1 LAEINLF
8 LIFLGSIGWDLLI
21 GDPRFLI
28 HPVQLIG
35 FYINKI
41 SNYLIN
47 NFGKNRKILF
57 WGGFFIAVSTIGISF
72 SVGKLIE
79 ISYEQSRNHFFS
91 GLLIFFGLSS
101 CIASKGLISSVKEIA
116 ELMEREEIN
125 EQDKRIIKEKVQR
138 IVSRDVS
145 SSSMEHLFR
154 SSTES
159 LTENSVDGI
168 FGPLFWIFIGIV
180 FMNFSIFLPGPL
192 SLGFSYKAISTLDSM
207 IGYKYD
213 YFRYLG
219 FFSAKIEDI
228 FTFVPSRLVL
238 ITLPLVGSEFNK
250 YISIIKKSY
259 LDGKKYDSPNAGISE
274 AIFAYISDIK
284 LGGKSKYKN
293 EIIEKPII
301 NPTGD
306 NCTGEKIKLICQL
319 ILRLQFLWIIIF
331 VLIFFIIRI
340 QLNTN

>member
-8 LIFLGSIGWDLLI
+8 LIFLGSIGFDLLI

-28 HPVQLIG
+28 HPVQIIG
-35 FYINKI
+35 FYIQKI
-41 SNYLIN
+41 SDYFIN
-47 NFGKNRKILF
+47 NFGDNKKILF
-57 WGGFFIAVSTIGISF
+57 WGGFFICISTIGISF
-72 SVGKLIE
+72 CLGKLIE
-79 ISYEQSRNHFFS
+79 LSYVQSRNHFFG

-101 CIASKGLISSVKEIA
+101 CIATKALISSVKEIA
-116 ELMEREEIN
+116 ELIEGKEN
-125 EQDKRIIKEKVQR
+125 NDQNKRIIKERVQR

-145 SSSMEHLFR
+145 SSSIEHLLR

-180 FMNFSIFLPGPL
+180 FMKFSIFLPGPL

-219 FFSAKIEDI
+219 FFSAKVEDI
-228 FTFVPSRLVL
+228 ITFVPSRLVL
-238 ITLPLVGSEFNK
+238 ITLPLVSDKVKE
-250 YISIIKKSY
+250 YIKIIKKSY
-259 LDGKKYDSPNAGISE
+259 LDGGKYDSPNAGISE

-284 LGGKSKYKN
+284 LGGESKYKN

-301 NPTGD
+301 NATGD
-306 NCTGEKIKLICQL
+306 NCTGEKIKLICKL

-331 VLIFFIIRI
+331 ILIFFIVLSFI
-340 QLNTN
+340 

>member
-1 LAEINLF
+1 MAEINLF
-8 LIFLGSIGWDLLI
+8 LILLGSIGFDLVI

-28 HPVQLIG
+28 HPVQIIG
-35 FYINKI
+35 FYIKKI
-41 SNYLIN
+41 SDYFIS
-47 NFGKNRKILF
+47 NFGKNKNILF
-57 WGGFFIAVSTIGISF
+57 WGGLIVAISTIGMSF
-72 SVGKLIE
+72 GLGKLIE
-79 ISYEQSRNHFFS
+79 LSYVQSKNNFFG

-101 CIASKGLISSVKEIA
+101 CIATKGLISSVKEIA
-116 ELMEREEIN
+116 ELIEREKIN
-125 EQDKRIIKEKVQR
+125 DQNKRIIKEKVQR

-145 SSSMEHLFR
+145 SSSLEHLLR

-168 FGPLFWIFIGIV
+168 FGPLFWIFIGM
-180 FMNFSIFLPGPL
+180 FLMKFSIFLPGPL

-228 FTFVPSRLVL
+228 FTFIPSRLVL
-238 ITLPLVGSEFNK
+238 ITLPLVSLKINEYG
-250 YISIIKKSY
+250 SIIKKSY

-274 AIFAYISDIK
+274 AIFAYISGIK

-293 EIIEKPII
+293 EIIKKPKI
-301 NPTGD
+301 NADGD

-331 VLIFFIIRI
+331 VLIFFIISNLI
-340 QLNTN
+340 

>member
-1 LAEINLF
+1 MAEINLF
-8 LIFLGSIGWDLLI
+8 YIFLGSIGFDLLI

-28 HPVQLIG
+28 HPVEIIG
-35 FYINKI
+35 FYIKKT
-41 SNYLIN
+41 SAYLIN
-47 NFGKNRKILF
+47 NFGENKKLLF
-57 WGGFFIAVSTIGISF
+57 YGGFIVSTSTIGISF
-72 SVGKLIE
+72 SLGKVIE
-79 ISYEQSRNHFFS
+79 LSYVQSRNHFFS

-101 CIASKGLISSVKEIA
+101 CIATKGLISSVKEIA
-116 ELMEREEIN
+116 VLIEQREIN
-125 EQDKRIIKEKVQR
+125 DQNKRIIKEKVQS

-145 SSSMEHLFR
+145 SSSIEHLLR

-168 FGPLFWIFIGIV
+168 FGPLFWIFIGIILMKYSV
-180 FMNFSIFLPGPL
+180 FLPGPL

-213 YFRYLG
+213 HFRYLG

-238 ITLPLVGSEFNK
+238 ISLPL
-250 YISIIKKSY
+250 ISSKVNEYLSIVKNSY
-259 LDGKKYDSPNAGISE
+259 LDGKKYNSPNAGISE
-274 AIFAYISDIK
+274 AIFAYISGIK

-301 NPTGD
+301 NENGD
-306 NCTGEKIKLICQL
+306 NCTGDKIILICQL

-331 VLIFFIIRI
+331 ILIFFIV
-340 QLNTN
+340 

>member
-8 LIFLGSIGWDLLI
+8 FIFLGSIGLDLLI

-28 HPVQLIG
+28 HPVQVIG

-41 SNYLIN
+41 SDYLIN
-47 NFGKNRKILF
+47 NFGENKNILF
-57 WGGFFIAVSTIGISF
+57 WGGLIVAISTIGMSF
-72 SVGKLIE
+72 GLGKLIE
-79 ISYEQSRNHFFS
+79 LSYVQSRNNFLG

-101 CIASKGLISSVKEIA
+101 CIATKGLISSVREIA
-116 ELMEREEIN
+116 ELIEHNKINNQNERL
-125 EQDKRIIKEKVQR
+125 IKDKVQR
-138 IVSRDVS
+138 IVSRDVRS
-145 SSSMEHLFR
+145 SSIEHLLR

-180 FMNFSIFLPGPL
+180 FMKFSIFLPGPL
-192 SLGFSYKAISTLDSM
+192 SLGYSYKAISTLDSM
-207 IGYKYD
+207 IGYRYD

-238 ITLPLVGSEFNK
+238 ITLPLVSPKINEYG
-250 YISIIKKSY
+250 SIIKKSY

-274 AIFAYISDIK
+274 AIFAYISGIT

-293 EIIEKPII
+293 EIIKKPKI
-301 NPTGD
+301 NANGD
-306 NCTGEKIKLICQL
+306 NCSGEKIKLICQL
-319 ILRLQFLWIIIF
+319 ILRLQLLWIIIF
-331 VLIFFIIRI
+331 VLNFFIISTLI
-340 QLNTN
+340 

>member
-8 LIFLGSIGWDLLI
+8 LIFIGSIGFDLLI

-28 HPVQLIG
+28 HPVQIIG
-35 FYINKI
+35 FYIKKL
-41 SNYLIN
+41 SDYLIN
-47 NFGKNRKILF
+47 NFGENKKILF
-57 WGGFFIAVSTIGISF
+57 WGGLVVAISTIGISF
-72 SVGKLIE
+72 SSGKLIE
-79 ISYEQSRNHFFS
+79 LSYVQSKNHFFS
-91 GLLIFFGLSS
+91 GLLIFLGLSS
-101 CIASKGLISSVKEIA
+101 CIATKGLISSVKEIA
-116 ELMEREEIN
+116 ALIEREEIN
-125 EQDKRIIKEKVQR
+125 DQNKRIITEKVQR

-145 SSSMEHLFR
+145 SSSLEHLLR

-180 FMNFSIFLPGPL
+180 LMKFSVFLPGPL

-213 YFRYLG
+213 YLRYLG

-238 ITLPLVGSEFNK
+238 ITLPLVSPKINEYGSIK
-250 YISIIKKSY
+250 KKSY
-259 LDGKKYDSPNAGISE
+259 LDGKRYDSPNAGISE
-274 AIFAYISDIK
+274 AIFAYISGIK

-293 EIIEKPII
+293 EIIEKPMI
-301 NPTGD
+301 NAHGD
-306 NCTGEKIKLICQL
+306 NCTGKNIKYICQL

-331 VLIFFIIRI
+331 VLIFFIISTLI
-340 QLNTN
+340 

>member
-1 LAEINLF
+1 MVEINLF
-8 LIFLGSIGWDLLI
+8 LIFLGSIGFDLLI

-28 HPVQLIG
+28 HPVQIIG
-35 FYINKI
+35 FFIEKLSY
-41 SNYLIN
+41 YFIN
-47 NFGKNRKILF
+47 NFSENKKILF
-57 WGGFFIAVSTIGISF
+57 WGGLIVAISTIGISF
-72 SVGKLIE
+72 SLGKLIE
-79 ISYEQSRNHFFS
+79 LSYVQSRNHFFS

-101 CIASKGLISSVKEIA
+101 CIATRGLISSVKEIA
-116 ELMEREEIN
+116 GLIKPEEIN
-125 EQDKRIIKEKVQR
+125 NQNKRIIKEKVQR

-145 SSSMEHLFR
+145 SSSIEHLLR

-168 FGPLFWIFIGIV
+168 FGPLFWIFTGIV
-180 FMNFSIFLPGPL
+180 LMKFSIFLPGPL

-213 YFRYLG
+213 YFKHLG

-238 ITLPLVGSEFNK
+238 ITLPLISSKIND

-259 LDGKKYDSPNAGISE
+259 LDGRKYDSPNAGISE
-274 AIFAYISDIK
+274 AIFAYISGIQ

-301 NPTGD
+301 NENGD
-306 NCTGEKIKLICQL
+306 ICNVEKIKLICQL

-331 VLIFFIIRI
+331 VLIFFII
-340 QLNTN
+340 

>member
-8 LIFLGSIGWDLLI
+8 FVFLGSIGFDLLI

-28 HPVQLIG
+28 HPVQIIG
-35 FYINKI
+35 FFIKEV
-41 SNYLIN
+41 SDYLIN
-47 NFGKNRKILF
+47 NFGKNKNILI
-57 WGGFFIAVSTIGISF
+57 WGGLIVAISTIGMSF
-72 SVGKLIE
+72 GLGKLIE
-79 ISYEQSRNHFFS
+79 LSYFQSRNNFLG

-101 CIASKGLISSVKEIA
+101 CIATKGLISSVKEIA
-116 ELMEREEIN
+116 ELIERKEIN
-125 EQDKRIIKEKVQR
+125 EQNKREIKDKVQR
-138 IVSRDVS
+138 IVSRDVRS
-145 SSSMEHLFR
+145 SSIEHLLR

-168 FGPLFWIFIGIV
+168 FGPLFWMFIGIV
-180 FMNFSIFLPGPL
+180 FMKFSIFLPGPL

-207 IGYKYD
+207 IGYRYD

-219 FFSAKIEDI
+219 FCSAKIEDI

-238 ITLPLVGSEFNK
+238 ITLPLVSTKINQ
-250 YISIIKKSY
+250 YISIINKSY

-274 AIFAYISDIK
+274 AIFAYISGIK

-301 NPTGD
+301 NETGD

-331 VLIFFIIRI
+331 ASTFFIISSLI
-340 QLNTN
+340 

>member
-1 LAEINLF
+1 MAEINLF
-8 LIFLGSIGWDLLI
+8 LIFLGSIGFDLLI

-28 HPVQLIG
+28 HPVQVIG
-35 FYINKI
+35 FYIKKI
-41 SNYLIN
+41 SDYLIN
-47 NFGKNRKILF
+47 NFGENKKALF
-57 WGGFFIAVSTIGISF
+57 WGGFIVAISTIGISF
-72 SVGKLIE
+72 SLGKLIE
-79 ISYEQSRNHFFS
+79 ISYVLSRTHFFS

-101 CIASKGLISSVKEIA
+101 CIATKGLISSVKEIT
-116 ELMEREEIN
+116 ELIIEREEIN
-125 EQDKRIIKEKVQR
+125 DQNKKIIKEKVQR

-145 SSSMEHLFR
+145 SSSLDHLLR

-168 FGPLFWIFIGIV
+168 FGPLFWIFIGIF
-180 FMNFSIFLPGPL
+180 FMKFSIFLPGPL

-238 ITLPLVGSEFNK
+238 ITLSLVSSKVHEYG
-250 YISIIKKSY
+250 SIIKKSY

-274 AIFAYISDIK
+274 AIFAYISGIK

-293 EIIEKPII
+293 EIIEKPMI
-301 NPTGD
+301 NANGD
-306 NCTGEKIKLICQL
+306 NCTGETIKLISQL
-319 ILRLQFLWIIIF
+319 I
-331 VLIFFIIRI
+331 
-340 QLNTN
+340 

>member
-1 LAEINLF
+1 MAEINLF
-8 LIFLGSIGWDLLI
+8 LIFLGSIFFDLLI
-21 GDPRFLI
+21 GDPRLLI
-28 HPVQLIG
+28 HPVQIVG
-35 FYINKI
+35 FYIKKV
-41 SNYLIN
+41 SDYLIN
-47 NFGKNRKILF
+47 NYGENKRILF
-57 WGGFFIAVSTIGISF
+57 WGGFLVAISTIGISF
-72 SVGKLIE
+72 SLGKLIE
-79 ISYEQSRNHFFS
+79 LNYVQIRNNFFS

-101 CIASKGLISSVKEIA
+101 CIATNGLISSVKEIA
-116 ELMEREEIN
+116 ELIERKEIN
-125 EQDKRIIKEKVQR
+125 DQNNRIIKEKVQR
-138 IVSRDVS
+138 IVSRDVRS
-145 SSSMEHLFR
+145 SSIEHLLR

-168 FGPLFWIFIGIV
+168 FGPLFWIFIGIF
-180 FMNFSIFLPGPL
+180 FMKFSIFLPGPL

-238 ITLPLVGSEFNK
+238 ITLPLVSPKINEYG
-250 YISIIKKSY
+250 SIIKKSY

-274 AIFAYISDIK
+274 AIFAYISGIT

-293 EIIEKPII
+293 EIIKKPKI
-301 NPTGD
+301 NANGD

-331 VLIFFIIRI
+331 VLIFFIISTLI
-340 QLNTN
+340 

>member
-1 LAEINLF
+1 MAKVNLF
-8 LIFLGSIGWDLLI
+8 LIFLGSIGFDLLI
-21 GDPRFLI
+21 GDPKFLI
-28 HPVQLIG
+28 HPVQIIG
-35 FYINKI
+35 FYIKKI
-41 SNYLIN
+41 SDYLIN
-47 NFGKNRKILF
+47 NFGKNKKILF
-57 WGGFFIAVSTIGISF
+57 WGGFIVAISTIGFSF
-72 SVGKLIE
+72 SLGKLIE
-79 ISYEQSRNHFFS
+79 LSYVQSNNHFFS

-101 CIASKGLISSVKEIA
+101 CIATKGLISSVKEIA
-116 ELMEREEIN
+116 DLIERKKIN
-125 EQDKRIIKEKVQR
+125 DQDKRTIKEKVQR
-138 IVSRDVS
+138 IVSRDIRS
-145 SSSMEHLFR
+145 SSIDHLLR

-180 FMNFSIFLPGPL
+180 FIKFSIFLPGPL

-213 YFRYLG
+213 HLRYLG

-238 ITLPLVGSEFNK
+238 ITLPLVSSKVNE
-250 YISIIKKSY
+250 YVSIIKKSY

-301 NPTGD
+301 NETGD
-306 NCTGEKIKLICQL
+306 NCTEKKIKLICQL

-331 VLIFFIIRI
+331 SLIFFIISS
-340 QLNTN
+340 LT

>member
-1 LAEINLF
+1 MAEINLF
-8 LIFLGSIGWDLLI
+8 LIFLGSIGFDLLI

-28 HPVQLIG
+28 HPVQVIG
-35 FYINKI
+35 FYIKKI
-41 SNYLIN
+41 SDYLIN
-47 NFGKNRKILF
+47 NFGENKNILF
-57 WGGFFIAVSTIGISF
+57 WGGLIVAISTIGMSF
-72 SVGKLIE
+72 GLGKLIE
-79 ISYEQSRNHFFS
+79 LSYVQSRNNFFC

-101 CIASKGLISSVKEIA
+101 CIATKGLISSVKEIA
-116 ELMEREEIN
+116 ELIEREEIN
-125 EQDKRIIKEKVQR
+125 DQNKKRIIKEKVQR

-145 SSSMEHLFR
+145 SSSLEHLLR

-168 FGPLFWIFIGIV
+168 FGPLFWIFIGIF
-180 FMNFSIFLPGPL
+180 FMKFSIFLPGPL

-238 ITLPLVGSEFNK
+238 ITLPLVSPKINEYG
-250 YISIIKKSY
+250 SIIKKSY

-274 AIFAYISDIK
+274 AIFAYISGIT

-293 EIIEKPII
+293 EIIKKPKI
-301 NPTGD
+301 NANGD

-331 VLIFFIIRI
+331 VLIFFIISTLI
-340 QLNTN
+340 